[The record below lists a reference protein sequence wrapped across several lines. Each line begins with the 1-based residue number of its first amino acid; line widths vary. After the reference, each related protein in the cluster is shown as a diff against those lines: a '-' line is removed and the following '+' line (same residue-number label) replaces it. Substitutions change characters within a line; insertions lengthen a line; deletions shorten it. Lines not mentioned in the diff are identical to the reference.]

1 MFSLSFRLLAIP
13 DGTPDSYGAPGKK
26 AVVAPAKKG
35 GAKEANKAFKKAPS
49 KEKSPPAVAGPCP
62 PVPAETGGWNAK
74 ALQLFDDIAAQ
85 GEKVKFYVKL
95 PCHKLVVKCKRKRK
109 NNSCAQT
116 SNFFR
121 ENTSSLIRTKLES
134 GGRNAKALQ
143 LFDDIAAQGEKV
155 NLI

>member
-1 MFSLSFRLLAIP
+1 MFFSLSLRLLAIP

-26 AVVAPAKKG
+26 AVVAPPAKKG

-85 GEKVKFYVKL
+85 GEKVKFYVKS
-95 PCHKLVVKCKRKRK
+95 PCHKLGVK
-109 NNSCAQT
+109 QH
-116 SNFFR
+116 
-121 ENTSSLIRTKLES
+121 
-134 GGRNAKALQ
+134 
-143 LFDDIAAQGEKV
+143 
-155 NLI
+155 

>member
-1 MFSLSFRLLAIP
+1 MFFSLSFRLLAIP

-26 AVVAPAKKG
+26 AVVAPPAKKG

-85 GEKVKFYVKL
+85 GEKVNFFVL
-95 PCHKLVVKCKRKRK
+95 KCKLRLEQKRK
-109 NNSCAQT
+109 L
-116 SNFFR
+116 
-121 ENTSSLIRTKLES
+121 SSIRLKWRASE
-134 GGRNAKALQ
+134 
-143 LFDDIAAQGEKV
+143 
-155 NLI
+155 